1 MAKAADPVNAAL
13 RAIPSVDRIL
23 TAAPFAPLI
32 FDFGGERVKEA
43 VVEYLAT
50 VRAARAPYDEAEAA
64 AAVADAVAAATRST
78 LRRVIN
84 GSGVIIH
91 TNLGRSPIHP
101 SIWAEAA
108 QIVMGYSN
116 LEFDLEEG
124 SRGARD
130 EHLTQIC
137 RTLFGCEAAVL
148 TNNNAAGTML
158 VLAALAAGKEVIV
171 SRGELV
177 EIGGAFRVPDV
188 IQQGGATL
196 REVGTTNR
204 TRARDY
210 TDAIGRKTAAMLRV
224 HRSNFTIVGFTET
237 PAVEELVE
245 VARKKNMPLLYDEG
259 SGRVVD

>member
-1 MAKAADPVNAAL
+1 MAKAADPINSAL

-23 TAAPFAPLI
+23 AAAPFAPLI
-32 FDFGGERVKEA
+32 GDFGRERVKDA

-50 VRAARAPYDEAEAA
+50 IRAARAPYDETQAA
-64 AAVADAVAAATRST
+64 AAVADVVSAATRST

-101 SIWAEAA
+101 AIWAEAA
-108 QIVMGYSN
+108 EIATAYSN
-116 LEFDLEEG
+116 LEFDLDEG

-158 VLAALAAGKEVIV
+158 VLAALAAGKEVIA

-188 IQQGGATL
+188 IQQGGAKL

-210 TDAIGRKTAAMLRV
+210 ADAVGRKTAAMLRV
-224 HRSNFTIVGFTET
+224 HR
-237 PAVEELVE
+237 
-245 VARKKNMPLLYDEG
+245 
-259 SGRVVD
+259 